1 MEWSGHYTALHS
13 TPLHC
18 NALHCTALHCTA
30 LHGTTLWEKKD
41 GEYITQKVNQCYN
54 KVVHWRRNLVKEP
67 FGKAG
72 TSFVHEI
79 SRMFQAYSG
88 SSALERIAMKATMI
102 MPALLLQKPHLKS
115 RTKEHAKH
123 LERRLATWKVGDL
136 DSVLDEGQTIQSR
149 LARDSN
155 CQNTTPH
162 HTTPHHTTPHHT
174 TPHHTTPYHTPLHS
188 FYIFVLNP
196 QLIPINPH
204 HSISFYSFYSP
215 LHTSITLHSTP
226 LHCTALLYTTPHY
239 TTLNY
244 TTLHNTTLHQTTPH
258 HTTPHHTTPH
268 YTTPH
273 HITPP
278 PHYTP
283 LHFTPLLSTPLH
295 STPLILH
302 HSSVVKWS
310 GADTTLHCTA
320 QHSTPLQCTAL
331 HCTALHCTTLHYTL
345 GRKGW
350 RIYHSEGQSVLQQSS
365 PLETQFGQGTLW
377 KGGDIIRS

>member
-1 MEWSGHYTALHS
+1 MERTLHYTALHS

-30 LHGTTLWEKKD
+30 LHCTTLWEEKD

-123 LERRLATWKVGDL
+123 LERRLATWKVGYL
-136 DSVLDEGQTIQSR
+136 DSLLDEEQTFQSR
-149 LARDSN
+149 LARESN

-174 TPHHTTPYHTPLHS
+174 TPHHTTPHHTTPHSTPLVLHLCTQSAAYSNQSSSFYIILLILQPTPHLHYTPLHS
-188 FYIFVLNP
+188 
-196 QLIPINPH
+196 
-204 HSISFYSFYSP
+204 
-215 LHTSITLHSTP
+215 TA
-226 LHCTALLYTTPHY
+226 LHCTTLHHTTLHYTKLHYTTQHYTTPNH
-239 TTLNY
+239 
-244 TTLHNTTLHQTTPH
+244 TTPH

-268 YTTPH
+268 HTTPH
-273 HITPP
+273 HTTS
-278 PHYTP
+278 HHHHTT
-283 LHFTPLLSTPLH
+283 LHSTLLHSSLLHSTPLH
-295 STPLILH
+295 SFYIIL
-302 HSSVVKWS
+302 V
-310 GADTTLHCTA
+310 
-320 QHSTPLQCTAL
+320 
-331 HCTALHCTTLHYTL
+331 
-345 GRKGW
+345 
-350 RIYHSEGQSVLQQSS
+350 
-365 PLETQFGQGTLW
+365 
-377 KGGDIIRS
+377 